1 MKMRKK
7 LTFLLIILALGTMTV
22 SCKKKAKDNKTSQT
36 QISNKPINTDIF
48 NLGAKQGQGNPN
60 IQNLTPEE
68 QQKLIDNQIDPVK
81 VSEALTKV
89 ILKQFI
95 TWQ

>member
-7 LTFLLIILALGTMTV
+7 MTFLLIILALGTMTV
-22 SCKKKAKDNKTSQT
+22 SCKKKARNNKSAQT

-48 NLGAKQGQGNPN
+48 NLGAKQAQGNPN

-68 QQKLIDNQIDPVK
+68 QQNKFCSMELIK
-81 VSEALTKV
+81 VT
-89 ILKQFI
+89 LKQFI
-95 TWQ
+95 IWQ